1 MLSLSLSLSSNPTA
15 GRIFLVLESSLSY
28 ICEKQVGRNLYIVLD
43 FGRALKQFVMPFLL
57 IQIHVTSL
65 SIRTVYSSSS

>member
-28 ICEKQVGRNLYIVLD
+28 ICEKQVRPNLYIVLD
-43 FGRALKQFVMPFLL
+43 FGRALYAIFA
-57 IQIHVTSL
+57 
-65 SIRTVYSSSS
+65 YSDSRD